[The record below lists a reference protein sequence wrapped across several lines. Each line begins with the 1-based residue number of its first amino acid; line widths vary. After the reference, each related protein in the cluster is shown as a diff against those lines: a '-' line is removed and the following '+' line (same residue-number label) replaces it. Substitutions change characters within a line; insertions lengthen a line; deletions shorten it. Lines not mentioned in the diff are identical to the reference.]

1 MKKIDNISDF
11 EHLFKKEMSGHS
23 TPPPAD
29 AWANVATSTA
39 GKSASILSQT
49 SSFLGSASNVLKVA
63 LFAGGIAAV
72 GIVIYAENVG
82 SDVSTTTTEITIP
95 VVKKEQKLAQTQ
107 GLHSADVTTLEQNTQ
122 DTQDKSTQTSPKR
135 NIEKAAKAPTPKTEV
150 PKTPT
155 KQEVTAN
162 KTPAPTAEETNE
174 ALVDSEPLYFEIS
187 NPKPC
192 LGDKITLQSQKA
204 GSWYQDGELLATNV
218 KIITTTVTKKG
229 ATVLSLIIE
238 DTKTSKTIDVQS
250 SEAQIVS
257 ATQDGKYLFSLSD
270 KNQIANWYIDS
281 KLLATN
287 AKECRTTLN
296 KVGQHNIRAVVINNP
311 CTAPTSITLETKPI
325 GKITTYDIIT
335 IDGDGKNDEYA
346 VEIEGYENYSIQ
358 IFDPTTNKEV
368 FYTKDPANKWNGRL
382 YNEGTECP
390 AGSYVAKIS
399 YTLIGETPTTENI
412 KLILKRP

>member
-1 MKKIDNISDF
+1 MKNIDNISEF

-39 GKSASILSQT
+39 GKSASILSQA
-49 SSFLGSASNVLKVA
+49 SSFVGSATNLLKIA

-72 GIVIYAENVG
+72 GIVVYNENSGVAISPDNTETSTEANKENQKQTALLQDIEIRTAELKTEDIQAKTAKK
-82 SDVSTTTTEITIP
+82 SPTSSTEKTTNTQTPETIATNTSG
-95 VVKKEQKLAQTQ
+95 EQKLAAANTA
-107 GLHSADVTTLEQNTQ
+107 HTTLKNTA
-122 DTQDKSTQTSPKR
+122 D
-135 NIEKAAKAPTPKTEV
+135 
-150 PKTPT
+150 
-155 KQEVTAN
+155 
-162 KTPAPTAEETNE
+162 E
-174 ALVDSEPLYFEIS
+174 ATDVKPLYFEIS

-192 LGDKITLQSQKA
+192 LGDEIILKSQLA
-204 GSWYQDGELLATNV
+204 GSWYQDGTLLASNTN
-218 KIITTTVTKKG
+218 IITTTVTKKG
-229 ATVLSLIIE
+229 ATILSLIVE
-238 DTKTSKTIDVQS
+238 ETKTSKIIDVQS

-287 AKECRTTLN
+287 AKECSTTLN

-311 CTAPTSITLETKPI
+311 CTAPTSITLETKPV

-358 IFDPTTNKEV
+358 IFDPTTNTEV
-368 FYTKDPANKWNGRL
+368 FYTKDPVNMWNGRR
-382 YNEGTECP
+382 YNDGVECP

-399 YTLIGETPTTENI
+399 YTLIGEAPITKNI
-412 KLILKRP
+412 KLTLKRP